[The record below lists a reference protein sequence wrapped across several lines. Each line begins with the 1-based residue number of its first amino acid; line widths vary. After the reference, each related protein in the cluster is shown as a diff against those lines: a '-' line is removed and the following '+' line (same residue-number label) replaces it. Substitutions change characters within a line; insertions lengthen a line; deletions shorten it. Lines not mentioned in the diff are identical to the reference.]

1 LTVTTLKSG
10 IKGNFVAAKPP
21 VNLQGVSFIMARFF
35 GIDHPDLSLWAATGD
50 RHGGT

>member
-1 LTVTTLKSG
+1 LAVAGLKLE

-35 GIDHPDLSLWAATGD
+35 GIDDPDLSLWAATGD